1 MKKIILPFIL
11 FIITSVSCEQ
21 KFETWQIPKEVVHN
35 FEKQHPHISPDWEI
49 EDSVFEATFT
59 SGGEDVS
66 LLYNKAGNLL
76 QTENIIKTSAVPV
89 TIKNYLAKNKKDQ
102 EVTKAKKVTKDNG
115 EVNYNVMLDRQRLTF
130 TEEGKLIKMTN
141 H

>member
-1 MKKIILPFIL
+1 M
-11 FIITSVSCEQ
+11 SSACEQ

-35 FEKQHPHISPDWEI
+35 FEKQHPHINADWEV

-66 LLYNKAGNLL
+66 LLYNKAGDLL
-76 QTENIIKTSAVPV
+76 QTQNIIKTSAVPED
-89 TIKNYLAKNKKDQ
+89 IKNYLAENKKDQ
-102 EVTKAKKVTKDNG
+102 KVTKARKVTKDNG
-115 EVNYNVMLDRQRLTF
+115 QVNFEVMLERQRLTF
-130 TEEGKLIKMTN
+130 TEEGKFIKIAK